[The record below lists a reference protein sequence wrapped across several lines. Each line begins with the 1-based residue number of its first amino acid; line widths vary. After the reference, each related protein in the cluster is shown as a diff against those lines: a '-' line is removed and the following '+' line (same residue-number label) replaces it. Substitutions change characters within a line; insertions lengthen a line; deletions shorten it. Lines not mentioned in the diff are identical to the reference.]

1 MILKSRKSDSDAD
14 SHKTMAS
21 GKRAKRQSERMN
33 AKLNWEKTQQGT
45 LWRGERIL
53 FLVTNPHRRR
63 GTQERPRNKGEDEMI
78 AKTRNNNNR
87 QTQANNSS
95 PRAQERHKQ
104 CPKSVGKSP

>member
-1 MILKSRKSDSDAD
+1 MILKLRKSDSDAN
-14 SHKTMAS
+14 SHKTMES

-45 LWRGERIL
+45 LWRGDL
-53 FLVTNPHRRR
+53 LLLVTNPHRRR
-63 GTQERPRNKGEDEMI
+63 RTQERPRNKGEDEMI
-78 AKTRNNNNR
+78 AKTRNNNNNIR

-104 CPKSVGKSP
+104 MHQKCR